1 MGQFVLGYMNHRVY
15 KKTEH
20 KSKMAPVHA
29 WLGRVVMVLG
39 VVNGF
44 LCVLLA
50 PLLGCA
56 AA

>member
-1 MGQFVLGYMNHRVY
+1 MNHRVY